1 MRLPPPVARLVVDA
15 DPAAAAAAEAGVNA
29 AAAAVAVEAE
39 AEVVT
44 VDTYGNVQV
53 AADAA
58 LLASAGMRPGHLLRV
73 AVGASV
79 TTAVFGVTFASVA
92 PDELVVYVDS
102 AGLVALAVNRGSAA
116 RRLAVTAGDLLR
128 LSAGRPAPS

>member
-1 MRLPPPVARLVVDA
+1 G
-15 DPAAAAAAEAGVNA
+15 PAAGEVRTGEPGVTGGAAPVGVE
-29 AAAAVAVEAE
+29 VE

-73 AVGASV
+73 VVGTVV
-79 TTAVFGVTFASVA
+79 TTAVFGITFASVA
-92 PDELVVYVDS
+92 PGELVVYVDS

-116 RRLAVTAGDLLR
+116 QRLAAAAGDPLR
-128 LSAGRPAPS
+128 LSAARPAPS

>member
-1 MRLPPPVARLVVDA
+1 MTGGAAPV
-15 DPAAAAAAEAGVNA
+15 GVE
-29 AAAAVAVEAE
+29 VE

-73 AVGASV
+73 VVGTVV
-79 TTAVFGVTFASVA
+79 TTAVFGITFASVA
-92 PDELVVYVDS
+92 PGELVVYVDS

-116 RRLAVTAGDLLR
+116 QRLAAAAGDPLR
-128 LSAGRPAPS
+128 LSAARPAPS